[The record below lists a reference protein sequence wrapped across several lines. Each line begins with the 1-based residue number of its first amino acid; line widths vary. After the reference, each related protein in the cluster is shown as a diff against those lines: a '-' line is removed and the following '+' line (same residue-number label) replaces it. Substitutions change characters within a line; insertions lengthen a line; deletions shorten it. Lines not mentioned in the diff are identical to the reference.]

1 MTAARRITTA
11 TESCSRARNE
21 DRFGVRAYDNADD
34 LMVVVVCDGIGGYA
48 GGAEAAQ
55 AATEAFLATHAGL
68 TGESVKPQDRL
79 RRSLEAA
86 NEAVDTWRRQDGH
99 PNLIEMGTTLIAFEF
114 DRFSVRWISVGDS
127 LLYIWAKDS
136 ERLIRLNTLHNAPF
150 STTRLT
156 SALQGRH
163 IPLIDLN
170 AVGVSVLPGDWVIAA
185 SDGLDTLEQAAIE
198 RAAANATYGTGPD
211 LAARLMER
219 VRLTNK
225 RNQDNTTVVAVQA
238 GAPRTA
244 TG

>member
-1 MTAARRITTA
+1 M
-11 TESCSRARNE
+11 
-21 DRFGVRAYDNADD
+21 
-34 LMVVVVCDGIGGYA
+34 
-48 GGAEAAQ
+48 
-55 AATEAFLATHAGL
+55 
-68 TGESVKPQDRL
+68 KPQDRL

-99 PNLIEMGTTLIAFEF
+99 PNLIEMGTTLIAFEL

-170 AVGVSVLPGDWVIAA
+170 AVGVSGTPG
-185 SDGLDTLEQAAIE
+185 
-198 RAAANATYGTGPD
+198 
-211 LAARLMER
+211 RLGNR
-219 VRLTNK
+219 RL
-225 RNQDNTTVVAVQA
+225 RRPGHA
-238 GAPRTA
+238 GA
-244 TG
+244 GSH

>member
-1 MTAARRITTA
+1 MDITAARRITTA

-34 LMVVVVCDGIGGYA
+34 LMVGVVCDGIGGYA

-86 NEAVDTWRRQDGH
+86 NEGVDTWRRQDGH
-99 PNLIEMGTTLIAFEF
+99 PNLMKMGTTLIAFEL
-114 DRFSVRWISVGDS
+114 DRFSVRWISIGDS

-156 SALQGRH
+156 SALQGPTRESH
-163 IPLIDLN
+163 DKCEN
-170 AVGVSVLPGDWVIAA
+170 ALGTTCWPHP
-185 SDGLDTLEQAAIE
+185 
-198 RAAANATYGTGPD
+198 AT
-211 LAARLMER
+211 R
-219 VRLTNK
+219 
-225 RNQDNTTVVAVQA
+225 TTD
-238 GAPRTA
+238 
-244 TG
+244 